1 MPYFLKYG
9 NISVCDN
16 DITSVIVTNNYIVLL
31 ETLTESN
38 VTIYVH
44 FEFETRNKELKESR
58 MLKRISAKNEINN
71 ILNQIDN
78 IL

>member
-71 ILNQIDN
+71 I
-78 IL
+78 